1 MSLGYKITLV
11 PIDNKSEYYRTSV
24 GKSVKKNLQT
34 SMSWHLFLTYEV
46 KDAKNTVNPGKTL
59 LSYFTE
65 RFYGGFNIRL
75 FINDI
80 ELSATNIEHAIP
92 IIDDIRT
99 NYPDNIHVS
108 LSVPNASSSSSS
120 AAATAVTHSVASA
133 AAEAPVESTGAS
145 GFAAA
150 APVITY
156 EAAEAPVESTAS
168 RYAAAS
174 GFAAAATTVT
184 DPLPIRTIGIRLH
197 GSLVLNAKSYYET
210 CVIPYHPLLAL
221 TVITAGVPGCTT
233 QTSISK
239 MVETILGAFDRNE
252 TPPYVSTDEFLQKKF
267 PPLNVTIDGVNLRK
281 VSDLLEGKHVFV
293 SVSREPSNLSESKEL
308 GKELQRYCAASDE
321 APSIVI
327 PYESYGKR
335 YVNAFN
341 TSSYVSRGKTERD
354 ISRSL
359 KYYLSFDDDKT
370 VTWPGVYDCMRQD
383 VRLYGYEEAMIS
395 GAKDKGHIG
404 INLGPIDEVLDTIM
418 EHHAKDRG
426 VGTFGYECRLRVLI
440 TCCGVSTIDPGSV
453 VQNISRV
460 ISSGMA
466 SNEAI
471 TAAPFLYATVTTPRG
486 ITELTDIINRMANS
500 ALFYPSCGGSSAA
513 RAATTNNVI
522 LLPFNFKQLAD
533 IFMEYLKDTSTHG
546 GKRQFRKRQF
556 RKRTVTRRK
565 KISKRRRSRRS

>member
-1 MSLGYKITLV
+1 MSTGRTITLV
-11 PIDNKSEYYRTSV
+11 PIDNENEYYLKSV
-24 GKSVKKNLQT
+24 GKSVKQNLQNP
-34 SMSWHLFLTYEV
+34 SSWRLLEYEI
-46 KDAKNTVNPGKTL
+46 DSAKKTANPGRTL
-59 LSYFTE
+59 WINFTE
-65 RFYGGFNIRL
+65 RFYSAYKIRF
-75 FINDI
+75 FIDNI
-80 ELSATNIEHAIP
+80 ELNETNIEHAIP
-92 IIDDIRT
+92 IINDIRI
-99 NYPDNIHVS
+99 NHPENINVS

-120 AAATAVTHSVASA
+120 AASTAATHSVASA
-133 AAEAPVESTGAS
+133 AAEAPV
-145 GFAAA
+145 
-150 APVITY
+150 TY
-156 EAAEAPVESTAS
+156 EAAEAPVTYEAAEAPGNF
-168 RYAAAS
+168 AAAS

-184 DPLPIRTIGIRLH
+184 DPLPIRTIGIRIH
-197 GSLVLNAKSYYET
+197 GSLVLNAKEYYET
-210 CVIPYHPLLAL
+210 CVIPSHPLLAL

-239 MVETILGAFDRNE
+239 MVETTLGIFDKND
-252 TPPYVSTDEFLQKKF
+252 TPPYVSANEFLQKKF

-281 VSDLLEGKHVFV
+281 VSDLLKGKHVFV

-308 GKELQRYCAASDE
+308 GEQLQRYCAASDE

-327 PYESYGKR
+327 PYESYGKL

-341 TSSYVSRGKTERD
+341 TSSYVSKGQTERD

-359 KYYLSFDDDKT
+359 KYYLSFDDDKS
-370 VTWPGVYDCMRQD
+370 VTWPGVYDCIT
-383 VRLYGYEEAMIS
+383 GYPLDEYYTAMKHS
-395 GAKDKGHIG
+395 AKINGRTG
-404 INLGPIDEVLDTIM
+404 TNLGPIDEVLDTIM

-460 ISSGMA
+460 ITSGMA
-466 SNEAI
+466 SKEAI

-486 ITELTDIINRMANS
+486 ITELTATINRMANS

-522 LLPFNFKQLAD
+522 LLPFNFKQLAA
-533 IFMEYLKDTSTHG
+533 IFTEYLRDTSTHG